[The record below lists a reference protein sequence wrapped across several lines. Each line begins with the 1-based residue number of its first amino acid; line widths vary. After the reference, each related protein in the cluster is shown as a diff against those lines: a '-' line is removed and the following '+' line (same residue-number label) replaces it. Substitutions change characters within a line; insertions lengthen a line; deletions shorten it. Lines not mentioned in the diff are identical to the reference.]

1 MRLYELASELGDEDA
16 KKELD
21 YWGQYWFDEDKA
33 IYSKNRETFHGVLSG
48 YEYEIK
54 EGTKFIAD
62 GACSDM
68 GWEIDCSYFSKL
80 TIPDSIIGIGDNPF
94 GCQMRKVICFS
105 PFFEVENDTLYSK
118 GKKELIQCYNHET
131 DEYVIPEGVEIIR
144 SYAFYACNFRKVT
157 IPSSVLTIGENP
169 FVETG
174 VFEDHHTVL
183 EVSSNSTLYT
193 IINDALYERN
203 RLIAY
208 WGESELFELPDGI
221 EEIGN
226 KAFWGARVIR
236 IILPTSLKTV
246 AEDAFYWTER
256 LKEIVVPANEIERFK
271 QILPQ
276 YIHRDIVEVLNIDE
290 MPF

>member
-1 MRLYELASELGDEDA
+1 M
-16 KKELD
+16 
-21 YWGQYWFDEDKA
+21 
-33 IYSKNRETFHGVLSG
+33 
-48 YEYEIK
+48 
-54 EGTKFIAD
+54 
-62 GACSDM
+62 
-68 GWEIDCSYFSKL
+68 
-80 TIPDSIIGIGDNPF
+80 
-94 GCQMRKVICFS
+94 
-105 PFFEVENDTLYSK
+105 ENDTLYSK
-118 GKKELIQCYNHET
+118 GKKELIQCFNHET
-131 DEYVIPEGVEIIR
+131 DEYIIPEGVEIIR

-169 FVETG
+169 FIETG

-183 EVSSNSTLYT
+183 EVLSNSALYSV
-193 IINDALYERN
+193 INDALYERN

-246 AEDAFYWTER
+246 AEDSFYWTER
-256 LKEIVVPANEIERFK
+256 LKEIVVPANRIERFK

-276 YIHRDIVEVLNIDE
+276 YIHRDIVEDLNIDE